1 MRAEDIILNAIKR
14 GMTMNRE
21 IKFRGKR
28 IDNGEWEYG
37 HYVVLREGHM
47 IVNTDGA
54 GLYFYNQVDPA
65 TVGQFTGLKDKNG
78 REIYEGDIVLA
89 TLKFFNINNE
99 KCKVIFH
106 NGSFGIQYG
115 FSPDYFKPF
124 DAWDEVEVIE
134 EEP

>member
-1 MRAEDIILNAIKR
+1 
-14 GMTMNRE
+14 MNRE

-78 REIYEGDIVLA
+78 REIYEGNIAKVTQKNNGFYMLCKIEYEPMSFI
-89 TLKFFNINNE
+89 LKF
-99 KCKVIFH
+99 K
-106 NGSFGIQYG
+106 NGVKSVYKEGL
-115 FSPDYFKPF
+115 
-124 DAWDEVEVIE
+124 DEEDFELEIIGDIHE
-134 EEP
+134 NPELLET